1 MRVLSVSASKGGV
14 GKSTIAAALGVEAAR
29 RGHRVVFIDLDPQ
42 QSLKNWHDDR
52 KSELPALIKADK
64 YIDRTI
70 EKLRRENWDWVIIDS
85 PPGLVSI
92 IESAVEVAD
101 LVLCPVRASPL
112 DTDALDAVM
121 QMVATH
127 EKNFVFLLN
136 AVTPRSKL
144 AEGARK
150 YLEEGGDVLD
160 IEIANRLVYAS
171 AMITGKTA
179 AEVDPK
185 GPAAAEIAAL
195 FKELEKRM
203 ARVVDKKKPARAQR

>member
-1 MRVLSVSASKGGV
+1 MRVLTVAASKGGV
-14 GKSTIAAALGVEAAR
+14 GKSTIAAALSVEAAR
-29 RGHRVVFIDLDPQ
+29 RGNRVALIDLDPQ
-42 QSLKNWHDDR
+42 QSLKNWHNDR
-52 KSELPALIKADK
+52 KSEFPALIKAEK
-64 YIDRTI
+64 YVDRTI
-70 EKLRRENWDWVIIDS
+70 EKLRREDWDLVVLDS

-92 IESAVEVAD
+92 IEAAVEVAD
-101 LVLCPVRASPL
+101 LVLIPVRASPI

-127 EKNFVFLLN
+127 EKPYVFILN
-136 AVTPRSKL
+136 AVTHRSQL
-144 AEGARK
+144 AAGARK

-185 GPAAAEIAAL
+185 GPAGAEIAAL

-203 ARVVDKKKPARAQR
+203 ARAVDKKKPARAQK